1 MNHHND
7 NLMTMKIMTHRVI
20 VDEEKIVFLFANCNR
35 VLVDLEIFKCNLDLF
50 KTSLNFEKFSS
61 RSFLMII

>member
-20 VDEEKIVFLFANCNR
+20 VDEEKIVFFICKLQSC
-35 VLVDLEIFKCNLDLF
+35 
-50 KTSLNFEKFSS
+50 SS
-61 RSFLMII
+61 